1 MSSREKSRTE
11 NDYPEISPGSKR
23 EAVLEAGARPSSRS
37 AGPQKGGKHDHQS
50 ARDDKSQD
58 QREER

>member
-11 NDYPEISPGSKR
+11 NDYPVNQRGSKKGSG
-23 EAVLEAGARPSSRS
+23 AEAGARPSSRS